1 MDVAD
6 LSAMATVFPGVSSE
20 RRQKS
25 PRLPEGKARSLSAR
39 SQYSGSPAAAT
50 VAEGLEPSWSYG
62 ASAQEDQLDRYV
74 VILSNFM
81 SDFN

>member
-6 LSAMATVFPGVSSE
+6 LSAMATAFPGVLSE

-39 SQYSGSPAAAT
+39 SQLSGSPVAAT

-62 ASAQEDQLDRYV
+62 ASAQEDELDR
-74 VILSNFM
+74 
-81 SDFN
+81 